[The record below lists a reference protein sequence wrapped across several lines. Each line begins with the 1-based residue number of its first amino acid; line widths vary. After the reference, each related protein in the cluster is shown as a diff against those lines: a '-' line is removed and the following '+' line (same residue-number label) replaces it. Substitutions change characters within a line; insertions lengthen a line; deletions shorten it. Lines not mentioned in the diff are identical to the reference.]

1 MSKMNERSNAA
12 GTKLSGA
19 LAEFAEYTVPD
30 ELGDALKARKSTQ
43 VPSSITVKRKRE
55 SLSGVGRHEE
65 DSAKKPKKTT
75 SAAKKARNKLK
86 KQKKKA
92 RDRAKKAQ

>member
-1 MSKMNERSNAA
+1 MKGRTLLGQSSVV
-12 GTKLSGA
+12 L
-19 LAEFAEYTVPD
+19 LQFAEYTVPD

-65 DSAKKPKKTT
+65 DSKK
-75 SAAKKARNKLK
+75 SGDFGSQEG
-86 KQKKKA
+86 QK
-92 RDRAKKAQ
+92 